1 MSKAFAWRPLAL
13 LPILKASA
21 CAETDKDWLT
31 ERRLDLYHCSMDH
44 IIADLNEL
52 CSKDIYLRFADNLIR
67 LSRAFYHLLVL
78 DGAEVA
84 AATMCDT
91 RPCPVCT
98 CPHDE
103 LDRTD
108 KAFPYR
114 HTETVKAQVEAAR
127 REHLD
132 DRGQIKPNHI
142 SKVFVCLHVVFD
154 IAYDIVCDIGYDLML
169 HFIYFQV
176 EQEQRRLKH
185 KLTTENAYFK
195 AKDFDHIA
203 CAPKEELHQF
213 LIGLYGEHML
223 PATLHEYERLL
234 RSDLYSTGVDK
245 DGNKKYVI
253 SKKMMAGVW
262 ARLRDRL
269 ASIGSSTSMV
279 EVSSDYAAHFHD
291 MFVKNHD
298 GKHMTGGRIKIL
310 LLNLPFML
318 RDLIA
323 PEVMCIQTYT
333 SFLVSY
339 MTSYTIS

>member
-31 ERRLDLYHCSMDH
+31 ERRLDLYHRSMDH

-91 RPCPVCT
+91 RQCPVCT

-142 SKVFVCLHVVFD
+142 SKVFVCLHVVSD
-154 IAYDIVCDIGYDLML
+154 IAYDIVCNIGYDLML

-176 EQEQRRLKH
+176 NR
-185 KLTTENAYFK
+185 
-195 AKDFDHIA
+195 
-203 CAPKEELHQF
+203 
-213 LIGLYGEHML
+213 
-223 PATLHEYERLL
+223 
-234 RSDLYSTGVDK
+234 
-245 DGNKKYVI
+245 
-253 SKKMMAGVW
+253 
-262 ARLRDRL
+262 
-269 ASIGSSTSMV
+269 
-279 EVSSDYAAHFHD
+279 SSDA
-291 MFVKNHD
+291 
-298 GKHMTGGRIKIL
+298 
-310 LLNLPFML
+310 
-318 RDLIA
+318 
-323 PEVMCIQTYT
+323 
-333 SFLVSY
+333 
-339 MTSYTIS
+339 